1 MNPNDLPVAAAAAP
15 SVFLNVERFQAAVRM
30 AHLLAES
37 SLVPEAFQGSVPNCT
52 IAIELSER
60 MAMSPLMVMQHLSV
74 VRGKPSWDGQMV
86 IAKINSCG
94 RYEPLQFR
102 FDGEGDQCGC
112 TAWTRPIGSDR
123 VLEGPKV
130 TWAMVKAEGWNKRE
144 DSKWR
149 TIPDVM
155 FPYRAA
161 SFFGK
166 RNCPELLVGMPTTDE
181 LLDFAGAPTVKNMGA
196 AEVVRDPEPA
206 AGGEDLEAILAA
218 AKMPKQAA
226 EEGARA
232 DPSAA
237 ASTQTATAPEQ
248 ADNSAPAKSALAS
261 TAAAASKAA
270 HPPKAAAQAAGAAS
284 SRFTVSKLIRQADQA
299 KTLAD
304 LDQVAA
310 EAEQSLDG
318 EARAEVLDYVRTSRS
333 AFATTPKDNGGEPNA
348 PLFGQ

>member
-1 MNPNDLPVAAAAAP
+1 MNANDLPVLAAAAP

-37 SLVPEAFQGSVPNCT
+37 SLVPEAFQNSVPNCT

-60 MAMSPLMVMQHLSV
+60 MAMSPLMVMQHLAV

-102 FDGEGDQCGC
+102 FDGEGDQYGC

-196 AEVVRDPEPA
+196 AEVVKDPEPA

-218 AKMPKQAA
+218 AKMPKPAA
-226 EEGARA
+226 EEGAQA
-232 DPSAA
+232 NPSAA
-237 ASTQTATAPEQ
+237 ASMQQTATEREQ
-248 ADNSAPAKSALAS
+248 ADKSAPAATSKS
-261 TAAAASKAA
+261 T

-284 SRFTVSKLIRQADQA
+284 SQFTASKLIRQADQA

-304 LDQVAA
+304 LDQVAR

-318 EARAEVLDYVRTSRS
+318 ESRAEVLDYVRTCRS
-333 AFATTPKDNGGEPNA
+333 AFATTTKASGDDPNA